1 MSSGRERVLLPGQVP
16 LYAPVFLAKALN
28 LHCAWHGVD
37 LEYQRPEWMKR
48 VMRQPNTRSSEPLLD
63 EMLDRATRR
72 ALLAFCDPMRIRYTT
87 PAASALY
94 YSPVVVGP
102 VVCKLCYWLIDGA
115 GSAADGSGSAGNG
128 EQAIKRMVRLIVPPR
143 GTTGFALALS
153 VVQRVFN
160 SDRSKAKMLFEVPE
174 IGREAEYHR
183 LFPRR
188 LANLVAYFTPD
199 PRTTADGSGDVLY
212 SYVNKDRVT
221 GPSGAA
227 APACG
232 CSDRGSSRG
241 GETQGSRTGRYI
253 MTAAISTDSVLKTD
267 RAHVEALYGSV
278 LDAVKMIQADHQ
290 AAANVIVRSG
300 VAPRLHEAT
309 ALGAY
314 LATYKDLA
322 VYCDSEDAITTEDLA
337 TMDALWAA
345 YDEYINPRHAGSGGE
360 SRKKQIDVN
369 GVEARLARP
378 DDLGHAVS
386 WLRQLSGDPHK
397 MENGLP
403 FEDSALAAVGACGV
417 GAAIVAYHVTA
428 VVISGHAPPGSAIV
442 AGVAWVVSLL
452 MLVFPSIVL
461 WLPERRQTGSR
472 VVSGVVALV
481 CGSIAIAVL
490 VAEWSTT
497 VLVGLF
503 PDEDLRGNLHA
514 SAVTGVAIAMCGVM
528 RDVWERR
535 NQGSVRGA
543 VGRLWRRVL
552 LHIAVVR
559 EVWRPSR
566 GSRQMTSV

>member
-1 MSSGRERVLLPGQVP
+1 MSSGRQRVLLPGQVS

-28 LHCAWHGVD
+28 LHYAWHGVD
-37 LEYQRPEWMKR
+37 LEYQRPEWTKR
-48 VMRQPNTRSSEPLLD
+48 VMGQPHTRSSDPLLD
-63 EMLDRATRR
+63 ELLDHATPA

-87 PAASALY
+87 PPSSLIY
-94 YSPVVVGP
+94 DRHVVVGP
-102 VVCKLCYWLIDGA
+102 VVRKLCYWLIDGA
-115 GSAADGSGSAGNG
+115 GSAADGSGSG
-128 EQAIKRMVRLIVPPR
+128 EEAIKHMVRLIVPPE
-143 GTTGFALALS
+143 GTTGFALALT
-153 VVQRVFN
+153 VVRRVLN
-160 SDRSKAKMLFEVPE
+160 TEPKGLKMLFEVPE

-188 LANLVAYFTPD
+188 LANKVAYFTPD
-199 PRTTADGSGDVLY
+199 PRQAVEGGGVQLH
-212 SYVNKDRVT
+212 SYVDSPPVRRS
-221 GPSGAA
+221 SGAA
-227 APACG
+227 SPC
-232 CSDRGSSRG
+232 
-241 GETQGSRTGRYI
+241 GRYI
-253 MTAAISTDSVLKTD
+253 MTAAISTEDAMSKEQDYVAD
-267 RAHVEALYGSV
+267 LYGSV
-278 LDAVKMIQADHQ
+278 LDAVKMINADPD
-290 AAANVIVRSG
+290 AAADAIVRSG
-300 VAPRLHEAT
+300 VAPRLHDAG
-309 ALGAY
+309 ALAAY
-314 LATYKDLA
+314 LKMYRNCDVYCHSGDTIGPADQQTMEALWEAYKDHKRIRLTEAAAAAAAGVKARVLPNGDVALA
-322 VYCDSEDAITTEDLA
+322 VKWL
-337 TMDALWAA
+337 
-345 YDEYINPRHAGSGGE
+345 
-360 SRKKQIDVN
+360 K
-369 GVEARLARP
+369 RLP
-378 DDLGHAVS
+378 K
-386 WLRQLSGDPHK
+386 DPHQRK
-397 MENGLP
+397 HGLR

-514 SAVTGVAIAMCGVM
+514 SAVTGVAVAMCGVM

-559 EVWRPSR
+559 EGWRPSR